1 MRTGDG
7 NALGARAWDDLVLAQ
22 PDANLL
28 QSWSW
33 GELQSRFGWEVRR
46 VTFEDGRHGVCSL
59 QRTRTIVPGGWIHY
73 GPRGPLVPKDSRTEA
88 VRALLQRAQSEHGVA
103 LRLEPEAPAGEAWEA
118 VLRENGF
125 SIAEPVQ
132 PAATLILDLRED
144 PQTLRANFKPKTR
157 YNLALAERKG
167 VTVEASN
174 NTDTFARLSQETASR
189 QGISLPGPAYYRAL
203 LDCFGDRARLYLARH
218 DGKTLAG
225 IIVVRFG
232 STATYLFGGSAE
244 EGRELMPNYL
254 LHWVA
259 ITQMRE
265 QGCTRYDWW
274 GIPEQPTPDHPW
286 FGLYRF
292 KTGFGGETVRY
303 AGLFQRV
310 LRPARWRWEQG
321 ANRLKAR
328 LRRARVG

>member
-1 MRTGDG
+1 VRTGDG
-7 NALGARAWDDLVLAQ
+7 DALGARAWDELVLAQ
-22 PDANLL
+22 PDGNLL

-33 GELQSRFGWEVRR
+33 GELQSRFGWQVSRL
-46 VTFEDGRHGVCSL
+46 VFEDGAGLCSL
-59 QRTRTIVPGGWIHY
+59 QRTRTILPGGWIHY
-73 GPRGPLVPKDSRTEA
+73 SPRGPLVAEPSRAEA
-88 VRALLQRAQSEHGVA
+88 VRALLQRAQSEQGVA
-103 LRLEPEAPAGEAWEA
+103 LRLEPEAPAGDAWEA
-118 VLRENGF
+118 VLAEDGF
-125 SIAEPVQ
+125 SKAEPVQ
-132 PAATLILDLRED
+132 PAATLILDLRPELEA
-144 PQTLRANFKPKTR
+144 LRAAFKPKTR
-157 YNLALAERKG
+157 YNLALSERKG
-167 VTVEASN
+167 VTVEVSHDAA
-174 NTDTFARLSQETASR
+174 TFARLSGETATR

-203 LDCFGDRARLYLARH
+203 LDCFGDRGRLYLAQH
-218 DGKTLAG
+218 QGKVLAG

-232 STATYLFGGSAE
+232 TTATYLFGGSAE
-244 EGRELMPNYL
+244 QGRELMPNYL

-274 GIPEQPTPDHPW
+274 GIPEQPSPDHPW

-292 KTGFGGETVRY
+292 KTGFGGERVRY

-321 ANRLKAR
+321 ASRLKAR